1 MSRGLFAGLSLAVCL
16 ALAGCTGTST
26 TSGPKHKIAVIP
38 KGLSHEFWQ
47 SIHRGADQ
55 AAKDLGAK
63 GVSVEIIWDG
73 PTEESDATAQIRIIN
88 QKRTM
93 GVQGMVLAPQDS
105 KQMVPPVEQTVAK
118 GVPVVII
125 DSGLDP
131 EALKNNPDL
140 IVKYV
145 ATNNKNGGRLAAKAL
160 IDALGKDGKKKLK
173 LVLFRYA
180 VGSESTEQREAGFLE
195 YVEEQQKAGKEIEI
209 ISKDEYAGATVS
221 TAQQAAG
228 PLLTRLRPNG
238 IDGIFAVNE
247 SAANGMLNALKTKE
261 MNKQVKLVGFDSS
274 GPLLQ
279 AVRDGDID
287 TLIVQDPFYMGY
299 MGVWTVVNHLEGYDV
314 RQGQLDLTTGEYPL
328 NKENIDSPEMVERYR
343 PEAQLQRKIV
353 PPEYKKR

>member
-1 MSRGLFAGLSLAVCL
+1 MSRGVIAGLSLGVCL
-16 ALAGCTGTST
+16 AFAGCTGGGATSAA
-26 TSGPKHKIAVIP
+26 KYKIAVIP

-55 AAKDLGAK
+55 AAKDLGAR
-63 GVSVEIIWDG
+63 GVSVEILWDG
-73 PTEESDATAQIRIIN
+73 PTEESDATAQIKIIN
-88 QKRTM
+88 QKRAM

-105 KQMVPPVEQTVAK
+105 KQMAPPVEHTVEQ
-118 GVPVVII
+118 GVAVVII

-131 EALKNNPDL
+131 EALKKNPDL

-145 ATNNKNGGRLAAKAL
+145 ATNNRNGGRLAAKAL
-160 IDALGKDGKKKLK
+160 IDALEKEGKKEPK

-180 VGSESTEQREAGFLE
+180 PGSESTEQREAGFLD
-195 YVEEQQKAGKEIEI
+195 YVEEQQKAGKKIDI

-221 TAQQAAG
+221 TAQKAAG
-228 PLLTRLRPNG
+228 PLLTRLRGQG

-247 SAANGMLNALKTKE
+247 SAANGMLNALKTQK
-261 MNKQVKLVGFDSS
+261 MNKDVKLVGFDSS
-274 GPLLQ
+274 APLLQ

-314 RQGQLDLTTGEYPL
+314 RQGQVDLTTGEYPL
-328 NKENIDSPEMVERYR
+328 NKDNIDSPEMVERYKA
-343 PEAQLQRKIV
+343 EAQQQRKIV
-353 PPEYKKR
+353 PPEYKKK

>member
-1 MSRGLFAGLSLAVCL
+1 MSRGLLSRLSFAACL
-16 ALAGCTGTST
+16 ALIGCTGGS
-26 TSGPKHKIAVIP
+26 SSPGAKYKIAVIP

-55 AAKDLGAK
+55 AAKDLGAR
-63 GVSVEIIWDG
+63 GVGVEILWDG
-73 PTEESDATAQIRIIN
+73 PTEESNATAQIRIID
-88 QKRTM
+88 QKRAM
-93 GVQGMVLAPQDS
+93 GIHGMVLAPQDS
-105 KQMVPPVEQTVAK
+105 KQMVPPVQRTFEK
-118 GVPVVII
+118 GIPVVII

-131 EALKNNPDL
+131 EALQKNPDL

-145 ATNNKNGGRLAAKAL
+145 ATNNRNGGRLAAKAL
-160 IDALGKDGKKKLK
+160 LDGLEKEGKQEPK

-180 VGSESTEQREAGFLE
+180 PGSESTEQREAGFLD
-195 YVEEQQKAGKEIEI
+195 YVEEQQKAGKKIDI
-209 ISKDEYAGATVS
+209 ISKDEYAGATVA

-228 PLLTRLRPNG
+228 PLLTRLRPQG

-247 SAANGMLNALKTKE
+247 SAANGMLNAMKTRE
-261 MNKQVKLVGFDSS
+261 MNKHVRLVGFDSS
-274 GPLLQ
+274 APLLQ

-299 MGVWTVVNHLEGYDV
+299 MGVWTVVNHLEGCDV
-314 RQGQLDLTTGEYPL
+314 RQGQLDVTTGEYPL
-328 NKENIDSPEMVERYR
+328 KKDNIDSPEMVERYK